1 MSGGPQDTEAR
12 IQRLEGRME
21 QRKTDHEALNRR
33 LFGNGQPG
41 NFDRIEEKLDRLKS
55 SLSRVTLVVAATTGI
70 GGGAAGYII
79 NALTGQ

>member
-1 MSGGPQDTEAR
+1 MSNAETDIEAR
-12 IQRLEGRME
+12 LQRLEWRME

-41 NFDRIEEKLDRLKS
+41 HFDRIEEKLDRLKS

-70 GGGAAGYII
+70 AGGGVGYIV